1 MCANLFF
8 CPKPLEQPIVQSKK
22 KDPAQPSVF
31 CPIEEHR
38 SLVQKMAEE
47 VLWWRPYVLVI
58 NEKVGSIR
66 VERWQR
72 KKIPVIP
79 CFAAGHDGCPCG
91 KSPAPQHQQFQRAG
105 REENLTCALT
115 RFYLKVK

>member
-22 KDPAQPSVF
+22 NGTGRNPPFSAQLKN
-31 CPIEEHR
+31 IA
-38 SLVQKMAEE
+38 LVQKMAEE
-47 VLWWRPYVLVI
+47 VLWWRPYVLFI
-58 NEKVGSIR
+58 NEKVGSMR

-79 CFAAGHDGCPCG
+79 CFAAAHDGCPCG
-91 KSPAPQHQQFQRAG
+91 KSPAPQHE
-105 REENLTCALT
+105 REI
-115 RFYLKVK
+115 